1 MFGPAL
7 ENAHGLAFYLKA
19 DAALLELLRQPGRSR
34 HSIIMSD
41 GDYNTRFNAEL
52 HQVHGAIKL
61 VPIRRLNPIGAHE
74 FVRQSF
80 EAIRLIKVN
89 RLLPLRILLNVDGRR
104 WPGV

>member
-1 MFGPAL
+1 
-7 ENAHGLAFYLKA
+7 
-19 DAALLELLRQPGRSR
+19 
-34 HSIIMSD
+34 
-41 GDYNTRFNAEL
+41 
-52 HQVHGAIKL
+52 
-61 VPIRRLNPIGAHE
+61 LNPIGAHE